1 MTKMNPDRHLVS
13 ADSDRR
19 PEVGSVVRH
28 LLRHPLRS
36 FVARWNWKAG
46 LLSVLLRTPVYVAAT
61 FRHGWEAATLAG
73 AVEAIFS
80 AGAAG
85 VCAAFTE
92 AVRYAVPE
100 FAVATLLLV
109 ILPVLILAL
118 DAALHYLMHTPNL
131 ATGVATSLVVSI
143 LSSAFNWYS
152 MRRGTLLVGPTAR
165 SFTSD
170 MTSLPLLI
178 ARFVSAP
185 FVAAWRS
192 LRFQCPPTVEG

>member
-1 MTKMNPDRHLVS
+1 MSPDRHLVS
-13 ADSDRR
+13 ANSDHR
-19 PEVGSVVRH
+19 PKVGSVVRH
-28 LLRHPLRS
+28 LLRHPVHS
-36 FVARWNWKAG
+36 FISRWNWKAG
-46 LLSVLLRTPVYVAAT
+46 LLSVMLRTPVYVVTT

-73 AVEAIFS
+73 AVEAVFS

-100 FAVATLLLV
+100 FAVAMLLLV
-109 ILPVLILAL
+109 ILPAVTLAL
-118 DAALHYLMHTPNL
+118 DAILHYVMHTPNL
-131 ATGVATSLVVSI
+131 LTGVAVSLAVSV

-152 MRRGTLLVGPTAR
+152 MRRGTLLVGPKAR

-170 MTSLPLLI
+170 ITSLPLLI